1 MNSTTPEIA
10 PQSVSLEDSFRSWNV
25 EADNS
30 VPNPSPKVDPK
41 RDETSFKGG
50 HIPALDALRGIA
62 ILAVTFYRFRL
73 GPDDTSIAGETLQHL
88 LHLGNRGVDLF
99 FVLSGFL
106 ITGILYDAKNIDP
119 HYFRNFYARRSLRIF
134 PLYFGSLALFL
145 LLLPAVTTLPSA
157 FDAPRE
163 QQAWLWTYCS
173 NILMSIRG
181 TWCFGALDHFWSLA
195 VEEHFYFFWPLVI
208 FLCTRKQACM
218 LAIGLAAGAALA
230 RIALS
235 VLSEPGVVVDVATWF
250 RCDALLVGALFAL
263 LLRAPGG
270 VARTR
275 KIAWCAFGLGLVL
288 SLPSL
293 LSPELRIKTI
303 PHSTFALMFGG
314 VVALAATSSPKS
326 SVQWIWQNKIL
337 RMFGKYSYA
346 MYVFQAP
353 LIPLLAPWLTAGII
367 ADSVGSVLAGRL
379 IYIATMSTLTFA
391 LALLSWNLLEKHC
404 LKLKSRFESHR

>member
-1 MNSTTPEIA
+1 MPLTTPELNPNA
-10 PQSVSLEDSFRSWNV
+10 RSLEESFRSWNV
-25 EADNS
+25 EADTS
-30 VPNPSPKVDPK
+30 APTPSPRDDLK
-41 RDETSFKGG
+41 RGTTEFKGG

-73 GPDDTSIAGETLQHL
+73 GPEDSSVAGETLQHL
-88 LHLGNRGVDLF
+88 LQLGNRGVDLF

-106 ITGILYDAKNIDP
+106 ITGILYDAKNVDP

-134 PLYFGSLALFL
+134 PLYLGSLALFL
-145 LLLPAVTTLPSA
+145 LLLPAVTNLPSA

-195 VEEHFYFFWPLVI
+195 VEEHFYFFWPLAI
-208 FLCTRKQACM
+208 FLCTRKQACI
-218 LAIGLAAGAALA
+218 LAIGLASSAALA
-230 RIALS
+230 RIGLS

-250 RCDALLVGALFAL
+250 RCDALLIGAVFAL
-263 LLRAPGG
+263 MLRGPGG
-270 VARTR
+270 IAVTR
-275 KIAWCAFGLGLVL
+275 RIAWCGFCLGLGL

-293 LSPELRIKTI
+293 LAPELRIKTI

-314 VVALAATSSPKS
+314 IVALAATSSS
-326 SVQWIWQNKIL
+326 ISWAQWIWQNRLL

-353 LIPLLAPWLTAGII
+353 LVPLLAPWLTAGFI
-367 ADSVGSVLAGRL
+367 ADSIGSVIAGRL
-379 IYIATMSTLTFA
+379 IYIATMSTITFT
-391 LALLSWNLLEKHC
+391 LAIFSWNLLEKHC

>member
-1 MNSTTPEIA
+1 MTLTTPEIDPKA
-10 PQSVSLEDSFRSWNV
+10 PSLEESFRSWNV
-25 EADNS
+25 EADTC
-30 VPNPSPKVDPK
+30 VPTPSPKGDS
-41 RDETSFKGG
+41 RQDESEFKGG
-50 HIPALDALRGIA
+50 HIPALDALRGMA

-73 GPDDTSIAGETLQHL
+73 GPDDTTIAGETLQHL

-106 ITGILYDAKNIDP
+106 ITGILYDAKNVDS

-145 LLLPAVTTLPSA
+145 LLLPAVTNLPSA

-181 TWCFGALDHFWSLA
+181 TWCFGSLDHFWSLA

-208 FLCTRKQACM
+208 YLCTRKQACI
-218 LAIGLAAGAALA
+218 LAIGLATTAALT
-230 RIALS
+230 RIGLT

-250 RCDALLVGALFAL
+250 RCDSLLLGALFAL

-270 VARTR
+270 FTRTR
-275 KIAWCAFGLGLVL
+275 QIAWCAFWCGLAL
-288 SLPSL
+288 SLPSIV
-293 LSPELRIKTI
+293 SPDQRIKTI

-326 SVQWIWQNKIL
+326 WVQWIWQNKIL

-367 ADSVGSVLAGRL
+367 ADSVGSLLAGRL
-379 IYIATMSTLTFA
+379 IYIATMLTITFA
-391 LALLSWNLLEKHC
+391 LAFLSWNLLEKHC